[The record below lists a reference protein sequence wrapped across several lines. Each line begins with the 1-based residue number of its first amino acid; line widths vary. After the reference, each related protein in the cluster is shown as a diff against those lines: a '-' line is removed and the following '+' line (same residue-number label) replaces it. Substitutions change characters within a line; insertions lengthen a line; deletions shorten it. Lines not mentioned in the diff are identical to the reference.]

1 MAGAATRTVRAA
13 FTFSEK
19 AAYPRY
25 SPHRR
30 GSSGALRFCVRPRG
44 RLSGCLREVDVLGVS
59 QRAPGSTACTC
70 SIGMVWAHCNVV
82 MVNIHAH

>member
-1 MAGAATRTVRAA
+1 MLISARAAADGHTMAGAATRTVRAA

-44 RLSGCLREVDVLGVS
+44 RLSGCLREVDVLGGSLSAHPV
-59 QRAPGSTACTC
+59 APRGL
-70 SIGMVWAHCNVV
+70 VV
-82 MVNIHAH
+82 